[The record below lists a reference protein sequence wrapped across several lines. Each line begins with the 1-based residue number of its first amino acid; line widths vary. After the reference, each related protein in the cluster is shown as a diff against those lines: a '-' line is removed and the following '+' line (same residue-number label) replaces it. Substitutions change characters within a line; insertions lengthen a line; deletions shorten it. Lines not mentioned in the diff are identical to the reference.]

1 MGHVRVAIKLA
12 NPETRDGAVEVKEAL
27 VDTGATWTTVPRD
40 IAKQLDLRL
49 VGQMTVRT
57 AAGPQTLDRS
67 YAKIDLGQKTMV
79 TPVLVSDTY
88 PGVLI
93 GVITLEGLG
102 LAVDPTSGRLVDSEL
117 PLLVSLA

>member
-40 IAKQLDLRL
+40 IAKHLGLRL

-57 AAGPQTLDRS
+57 AAGPQTLDQS

-117 PLLVSLA
+117 LLLISLA